1 MCRRARPWASR
12 ARHEAGRRPRTACGT
27 PLVRGQAAT
36 VCLMDWARR
45 VGSQGTPSR
54 SVATRQARRR
64 SARPRK
70 ARSWRW
76 PPARSRSR
84 VSIDEDIHAN
94 FALQPGN
101 LVINRVNAPSH
112 LGKPVV
118 IAPEVAGAVFE
129 SNMVRCT
136 PAKGVSGAYLAI
148 YLTSVD
154 GKQRLTSNVKWPVNQ
169 ANINQRDVR
178 STPVPLP
185 SYAEQLRIVS
195 DVEQL
200 HALADHVESDV
211 TRSETRCRRCRD
223 AIFAWAFSGRL
234 DDQGPNDEPAD
245 VLLERIQQERER
257 SSSMVKPKRQRREK

>member
-12 ARHEAGRRPRTACGT
+12 ARHEAVRRPRTTCDTFGPWSSRDCLLDGLGATGGLAGDALT
-27 PLVRGQAAT
+27 ERGDEASDKAIREAT
-36 VCLMDWARR
+36 
-45 VGSQGTPSR
+45 
-54 SVATRQARRR
+54 
-64 SARPRK
+64 K

-84 VSIDEDIHAN
+84 ISIDEDIHAN

-169 ANINQRDVR
+169 ANNQPEGCQINSRAA
-178 STPVPLP
+178 T
-185 SYAEQLRIVS
+185 QLRGA
-195 DVEQL
+195 VEN
-200 HALADHVESDV
+200 
-211 TRSETRCRRCRD
+211 C
-223 AIFAWAFSGRL
+223 
-234 DDQGPNDEPAD
+234 
-245 VLLERIQQERER
+245 
-257 SSSMVKPKRQRREK
+257 